1 MRTISRSLVLV
12 AFVFTSA
19 GLVACSAGQA
29 AKSKAMEENAV
40 VHHVSESDL
49 EFTHSKQAL
58 EGTSATLW
66 VNGLG
71 CPQCAS
77 NIDQQLKRT
86 RGVTGI
92 RTDLGTGK
100 VYLTLNGT
108 SNPSPFTLSE
118 RTLDAGFT
126 LVKVEQP

>member
-1 MRTISRSLVLV
+1 MRIIAYSALLTITALSCTPL
-12 AFVFTSA
+12 A
-19 GLVACSAGQA
+19 ACASGQ
-29 AKSKAMEENAV
+29 KSTAEAMKENAV
-40 VHHVSESDL
+40 VHHVSESDI
-49 EFTHSKQAL
+49 EFTHSKKAL

-86 RGVTGI
+86 TGITGI
-92 RTDLGTGK
+92 RTDLGSGK
-100 VYLTLNGT
+100 VYLTLNGKA
-108 SNPSPFTLSE
+108 NPSPYILSE

-126 LVKVEQP
+126 LVKIEQP